1 MDDEVGVA
9 ADGAGEMRVAAERQ
23 AEMAVIFG
31 AVIGLR
37 LGAEDLLHDL
47 RLEIRLPDPLDDA
60 VESGGPDH
68 LAERDLD
75 LGGLEI
81 NLERDQLFA
90 ARRFLIAVNDR
101 DRKSTRLNSRN
112 S

>member
-68 LAERDLD
+68 RSDEHTSELQSLMRSSYPVFCLKKKT
-75 LGGLEI
+75 
-81 NLERDQLFA
+81 NQYTSYNNQR
-90 ARRFLIAVNDR
+90 
-101 DRKSTRLNSRN
+101 
-112 S
+112 